1 MYCLYGWS
9 KRGCFRN
16 GSLEKVGKE
25 QLRIGIIGQFLLDR
39 LADSGSAEVGF
50 VAGFLRRPCFGG
62 LLISKL
68 VDDKHAVHVI
78 HRLAHNKA
86 INQSTDMRT
95 EDRRGGKEG
104 VHQ

>member
-39 LADSGSAEVGF
+39 LADSGSDDVGF

-68 VDDKHAVHVI
+68 VDDQNAVHVL
-78 HRLAHNKA
+78 HVLAHNIA
-86 INQSTDMRT
+86 INQSS
-95 EDRRGGKEG
+95 EDRKSTRLNSS
-104 VHQ
+104 H